1 MSSIPTVE
9 EFLEVCSEGGL
20 EITWT
25 DARDYLE
32 EVTKR
37 AEWLRVTAIPGDP
50 PDWFRIASATGVVHA
65 LKGKG
70 SVPHDMAARLA
81 VLLVLTRQAL
91 DRAETRCTSLEHVLH
106 TQAE

>member
-37 AEWLRVTAIPGDP
+37 AEWLRVTAIPGGATTLDGTEV
-50 PDWFRIASATGVVHA
+50 DFASAT
-65 LKGKG
+65 
-70 SVPHDMAARLA
+70 
-81 VLLVLTRQAL
+81 LTGI
-91 DRAETRCTSLEHVLH
+91 EPIKPPS
-106 TQAE
+106 